1 MSAVALVTAERIKLL
16 SVRSPWWC
24 AGVAVA
30 GVIGLSALLALTSPV
45 EEAAGASGAGGN
57 PFLQFALVVV
67 LVMAAVA
74 VTTEY
79 RFSTIRRTFE
89 AAPNRTAVMLAKA
102 AVVAVAGALVGLL
115 ASFGSWATVWLLRP
129 EAGFA
134 LRTAEDWRLVAV
146 PGAVFAVG
154 AVLALAVGI
163 LVRQTAAAV
172 SIVLVWTL
180 LVEQLVQII
189 PNVGEDIHRWMPFVN
204 AGNAASSGDP
214 EMPFGP
220 WGSLGWFAAVAAA
233 VFVAALVV
241 VNRRDA

>member
-1 MSAVALVTAERIKLL
+1 MSAAGLVAAERIKLL

-30 GVIGLSALLALTSPV
+30 GVVGLTALLALTAP
-45 EEAAGASGAGGN
+45 EEVGDVSGAGGN

-67 LVMAAVA
+67 LVMGAVA

-79 RFSTIRRTFE
+79 RFSTVRRTFE
-89 AAPNRTAVMLAKA
+89 AVPNRTAAMLAKA
-102 AVVAVAGALVGLL
+102 AVVAVAGALVGLV
-115 ASFGSWATVWLLRP
+115 ASFASWAAVWVLRP
-129 EAGFA
+129 GAGFA
-134 LRTAEDWRLVAV
+134 LRTADDWRLVAV
-146 PGAVFAVG
+146 PGLVFAIG
-154 AVLALAVGI
+154 AVLAVAVGI

-180 LVEQLVQII
+180 LLEQLVQII

-204 AGNAASSGDP
+204 AANATSSGDP

-220 WGSLGWFAAVAAA
+220 WGSLAWFTAVAVAL
-233 VFVAALVV
+233 FVAALVV
-241 VNRRDA
+241 VDKRDA

>member
-1 MSAVALVTAERIKLL
+1 VSAANLVAAERIKLL

-24 AGVAVA
+24 AGAAVVGTVA
-30 GVIGLSALLALTSPV
+30 LSALLAATAP
-45 EEAAGASGAGGN
+45 EEVASGASGAGGN

-89 AAPNRTAVMLAKA
+89 AAPNRSAVMLAKA
-102 AVVAVAGALVGLL
+102 AVVAVAGALVGLV
-115 ASFGSWATVWLLRP
+115 ASFASWAVMWVLRP
-129 EAGFA
+129 GAGFA
-134 LRTAEDWRLVAV
+134 LRTADDWRLVAV
-146 PGAVFAVG
+146 PGLVFAVG
-154 AVLALAVGI
+154 AVLAVAVGI

-180 LVEQLVQII
+180 LLEQLVQII

-204 AGNAASSGDP
+204 AANATSSGDP

-220 WGSLGWFAAVAAA
+220 WGSLAWFAVVAAA
-233 VFVAALVV
+233 LFAAALVS
-241 VNRRDA
+241 VNKRDA

>member
-1 MSAVALVTAERIKLL
+1 MTAANLVAAERIKLM

-30 GVIGLSALLALTSPV
+30 GVVALSALLALTAP
-45 EEAAGASGAGGN
+45 EEAAAGASGAGGN

-67 LVMAAVA
+67 LVMAAVS

-89 AAPNRTAVMLAKA
+89 AAPNRTAAMLAKA

-115 ASFGSWATVWLLRP
+115 ASFASWATVWVLQP
-129 EAGFA
+129 DAGFA
-134 LRTAEDWRLVAV
+134 LRTADDWRMVAV
-146 PGAVFAVG
+146 PGLVFAVG

-180 LVEQLVQII
+180 LLEQLVQII
-189 PNVGEDIHRWMPFVN
+189 PNVGEDIHAWMPFVN
-204 AGNAASSGDP
+204 AANATTAGDP
-214 EMPFGP
+214 GMPFGP
-220 WGSLGWFAAVAAA
+220 WGSLAWFAAVAAA
-233 VFVAALVV
+233 LLAAALVV

>member
-1 MSAVALVTAERIKLL
+1 MSAVNLVAAERIKLL

-24 AGVAVA
+24 AGVAVVGVVGLTALLTLTAPDDAAA
-30 GVIGLSALLALTSPV
+30 GVSAT
-45 EEAAGASGAGGN
+45 GGN

-89 AAPNRTAVMLAKA
+89 AVPNRTAAMLAKA
-102 AVVAVAGALVGLL
+102 VVVAAAGAVVGLL
-115 ASFGSWATVWLLRP
+115 TSFAAWATVWLLWP

-134 LRTAEDWRLVAV
+134 LRTADAWRVVAV
-146 PGAVFAVG
+146 PGLVFAAG

-189 PNVGEDIHRWMPFVN
+189 PGVGEDIYRWMPFVN
-204 AGNAASSGDP
+204 AANATTMGDP

-220 WGSLGWFAAVAAA
+220 WGSLAWFAAVAVA
-233 VFVAALVV
+233 VLVAALAVA
-241 VNRRDA
+241 NRRDA

>member
-1 MSAVALVTAERIKLL
+1 VSAANLVAAERIKLL

-24 AGVAVA
+24 AGVAVVGTVA
-30 GVIGLSALLALTSPV
+30 LSALLAATTP
-45 EEAAGASGAGGN
+45 EEAAGELSGGGN

-89 AAPNRTAVMLAKA
+89 AAPNRTAAMLAKA
-102 AVVAVAGALVGLL
+102 AVVAVVGALVGLV
-115 ASFGSWATVWLLRP
+115 ASVASWAIVWALRP
-129 EAGFA
+129 GVGFA
-134 LRTAEDWRLVAV
+134 LRTADDWRLVAV
-146 PGAVFAVG
+146 PALVFAVG

-180 LVEQLVQII
+180 LLEQLVQII

-204 AGNAASSGDP
+204 AANAMSSGDP

-220 WGSLGWFAAVAAA
+220 WGSLGWFAVVAAA
-233 VFVAALVV
+233 LFAAALASI
-241 VNRRDA
+241 NKRDA